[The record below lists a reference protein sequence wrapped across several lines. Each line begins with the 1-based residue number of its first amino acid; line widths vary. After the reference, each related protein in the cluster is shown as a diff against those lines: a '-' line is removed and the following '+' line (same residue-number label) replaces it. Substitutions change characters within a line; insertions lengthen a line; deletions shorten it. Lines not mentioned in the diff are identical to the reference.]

1 MRWLKKL
8 AKAGAHCGMRL
19 PRSARRSA
27 IIGPTPLRRAAG
39 QVLVLAALLAASALP
54 LQAQPTLRDGLGVDF
69 VRIPAGEFRMG
80 SNESVAALALAFPN
94 LPAEKQAERLAELID
109 EAPVHR
115 VRITRPFWLGRTE
128 VTVGQFRR
136 FLLASGHLPES
147 VADGTGGYGFD
158 ARRAGAP
165 AGAPEA
171 RGDAF
176 AGRDPRW
183 SWADPGFAQGDDHPV
198 VNVTFNDA
206 LAMARWLS
214 RSEGRVYRLPTE
226 AEWEYACRAG
236 QSTRFQG
243 GDEARSLQGAAK
255 LFEQTSAADWPRWSA
270 QAQPWRDGWRFT
282 APVASFAANAFGLH
296 DMHGN
301 VWEWVADRYDEN
313 YYARSPLDDPQGPD
327 EGHLRVRRGGSWHS
341 WPIYA
346 RCSYRNWNSEQTRYT
361 LVGFRLLREADPA
374 PR

>member
-1 MRWLKKL
+1 MPASNL
-8 AKAGAHCGMRL
+8 AHPPRAGFG
-19 PRSARRSA
+19 
-27 IIGPTPLRRAAG
+27 IGPFRCRFVRG
-39 QVLVLAALLAASALP
+39 CLAALLAGLVSP
-54 LQAQPTLRDGLGVDF
+54 LWAQATLSNSLGMVM
-69 VRIPAGEFRMG
+69 VAVPAGEFQMG
-80 SNESVAALALAFPN
+80 SDEPVAALALAFPG
-94 LPAEKQAERLAELID
+94 LPPERLAERLAELAD
-109 EAPVHR
+109 ETPVHW

-136 FLLASGHLPES
+136 FLQGSGHVPES
-147 VADGTGGYGFD
+147 VADGTGGYGYD
-158 ARRAGAP
+158 AVRASAP

-183 SWADPGFAQGDDHPV
+183 SWADPGFAQNDEHPV

-214 RSEGRVYRLPTE
+214 QREGRVYRLPTE

-236 QSTRFQG
+236 QATRFQG
-243 GDEARSLQGAAK
+243 GNEASSLQGAAK
-255 LFEQTSAADWPRWSA
+255 LFEQTSAVDWPRWQA
-270 QAQPWRDGWRFT
+270 QAQSWRDGHRFT

-301 VWEWVADRYDEN
+301 VWEWVADRYDES
-313 YYARSPLDDPQGPD
+313 YYARSPVADPQGP
-327 EGHLRVRRGGSWHS
+327 ETGGRRVRRGGSWHS

-346 RCSYRNWNSEQTRYT
+346 RCSYRNWNNPQTRYT
-361 LVGFRLLREADPA
+361 LVGFRLLREADP
-374 PR
+374 PLR